1 MKGGDIN
8 MKYIKQLK
16 EADKKFL
23 IGLAKCGHVREDD
36 ALKII
41 TKSRLYY
48 YKREGVIEKVE
59 YYHTLNRFKGY
70 KLKEKGKRLITKKFG
85 YHMFQHRQQLY
96 HDSIISKYYF
106 NSLNDEE
113 RNSWISETEIK
124 SMLEI
129 IKDDFNSSE
138 KYSAVDGIYTS
149 IGGVK
154 NGFEAVTRDYT
165 KDIIEAKKNTCKL
178 LNLKY
183 IERRW

>member
-1 MKGGDIN
+1 

-16 EADKKFL
+16 EADKNFL

-48 YKREGVIEKVE
+48 YKREGLIEKVE
-59 YYHTLNRFKGY
+59 YYHSKNGFKGY
-70 KLKEKGKRLITKKFG
+70 KLKEKGKKLIIKNIG
-85 YHMFQHRQQLY
+85 YHGFQHRQQLY
-96 HDSIISKYYF
+96 HDSIISNYYF
-106 NSLNDEE
+106 NCLNEEE

-124 SMLEI
+124 AILERD
-129 IKDDFNSSE
+129 KYELDCNK
-138 KYSAVDGIYTS
+138 KYSAVDGMYISREGMKT
-149 IGGVK
+149 
-154 NGFEAVTRDYT
+154 GFETVTRDYT
-165 KDIIEAKKNTCKL
+165 KDIIKAKKNTCEF